1 MAPPLHLNAK
11 LGHSDLLHFHCP
23 SAPPCKRKSPSQL
36 RRQECRRHAAKI
48 NVEEAKPTQNLR
60 AENIASSI
68 EAEKP
73 KESFLEYE
81 NPQYSSDISSMINT
95 EMLFHLL
102 KFDHCDLVNVESSVR
117 HHISITP
124 KPFQFEYCNLK
135 KYV

>member
-11 LGHSDLLHFHCP
+11 FGHSDLFHVHRP

-73 KESFLEYE
+73 KESFLEHE
-81 NPQYSSDISSMINT
+81 NPQY
-95 EMLFHLL
+95 
-102 KFDHCDLVNVESSVR
+102 
-117 HHISITP
+117 
-124 KPFQFEYCNLK
+124 
-135 KYV
+135 